1 VDKPRPHT
9 LLAAKTWRHAAFAE
23 VVDNFVD
30 ITLLKTDFAAVAAA
44 WSGNKGFSLNEKRFK
59 SVTYKK
65 PCIQKMQFLGWA
77 SLQASVHKYQFELKF
92 KAFLTSSTDKS
103 SDSTTGARPGT

>member
-44 WSGNKGFSLNEKRFK
+44 WFGDNGFSLNEKRFK

-65 PCIQKMQFLGWA
+65 PCIQKMQSLG
-77 SLQASVHKYQFELKF
+77 
-92 KAFLTSSTDKS
+92 
-103 SDSTTGARPGT
+103 